1 MRDSGTPINAS
12 EEAALEHLEQYVDAL
27 PEDEHL
33 TREDAVVHLMDQ
45 GSERPDAQEHIEQ
58 LLLKG
63 YLYEVD
69 DELRIPPRP

>member
-12 EEAALEHLEQYVDAL
+12 EETALDHLEQYVDAL
-27 PEDEHL
+27 PDDEDPV
-33 TREDAVVHLMDQ
+33 AHLMDL
-45 GSERPDAQEHIEQ
+45 GSERTDARAHVEQ
-58 LLLKG
+58 LLSKG

>member
-12 EEAALEHLEQYVDAL
+12 EETALDHLEQYVDAL
-27 PEDEHL
+27 PDDEDPV
-33 TREDAVVHLMDQ
+33 THLMDL
-45 GSERPDAQEHIEQ
+45 GSERTDARAHVEQ
-58 LLLKG
+58 LLSKG

>member
-12 EEAALEHLEQYVDAL
+12 EEAALDHLEQYVDAL
-27 PEDEHL
+27 PDDEDPV
-33 TREDAVVHLMDQ
+33 AHLMDL
-45 GSERPDAQEHIEQ
+45 GSERPDARAHVEQ
-58 LLLKG
+58 LLSKG